1 MHSTQRRFNNNEIE
15 ASSSTSSEPKSTC
28 GYESTQATPLQSI
41 PAAGTQSLRTL
52 APQSVIAEVVS
63 GVRNLHLRTFL
74 EAVLHEPLIHGL
86 ITLPLVRSG
95 APVQFPI
102 QVIRRTANTYAM
114 DYARTAQEKD
124 LLTVAA
130 ILWGVR
136 SLLPLSIYG
145 DTDLQDVFC
154 TLIRSP
160 IHQLDDRT
168 CQVSLILRGLIG
180 LGDEESADESL
191 SHLQSALNKRIKGM
205 HVCKPWLLP
214 SIQAAIE
221 RQTVRGVLHFA
232 QRAAAQ

>member
-1 MHSTQRRFNNNEIE
+1 MHSTQRSFNSTAIE
-15 ASSSTSSEPKSTC
+15 ASSWTSSEPKSTC
-28 GYESTQATPLQSI
+28 GYESTQASSLQSI
-41 PAAGTQSLRTL
+41 PAAGAQSLRTL
-52 APQSVIAEVVS
+52 APQSVIGEVVS
-63 GVRNLHLRTFL
+63 GVRNPHLRTFL

-130 ILWGVR
+130 VLWGVR

-160 IHQLDDRT
+160 LHLLDDRT
-168 CQVSLILRGLIG
+168 CQVSLILRSLIG

-205 HVCKPWLLP
+205 HVCKPWLLT

-221 RQTVRGVLHFA
+221 RQTVRGVLHLA
-232 QRAAAQ
+232 QRAPAQ

>member
-1 MHSTQRRFNNNEIE
+1 MHSTQRRFCTNATES
-15 ASSSTSSEPKSTC
+15 AGATSSEPKSTG

-41 PAAGTQSLRTL
+41 PAAGAQSLRTL

-63 GVRNLHLRTFL
+63 GVRNPHLRTFL

-95 APVQFPI
+95 TPVQFPI

-130 ILWGVR
+130 VLWGVR

-160 IHQLDDRT
+160 LHQLDDRT

-191 SHLQSALNKRIKGM
+191 SHLQSALSKRIKGM